1 MPGAASTTHR
11 RLPVYRRGIVRLF
24 VDELLTEFLSRGRAL
39 RIVCANQVKHMR
51 RVIIIAVVKILTL
64 SFFHVLFAIDVR
76 VIQLTIEVKYS
87 SKYPLICLAVV
98 LGNSEIL
105 VTAEFI
111 KVTCILG
118 LLSSAPKNKLF

>member
-51 RVIIIAVVKILTL
+51 RVIIIAVVIILTL
-64 SFFHVLFAIDVR
+64 SFFPCFVCHR
-76 VIQLTIEVKYS
+76 RSCNTI
-87 SKYPLICLAVV
+87 
-98 LGNSEIL
+98 ND
-105 VTAEFI
+105 
-111 KVTCILG
+111 
-118 LLSSAPKNKLF
+118 